1 MMTNNIEN
9 GINRWY
15 DRNDYSDDDNND
27 NNNNNKIERD
37 DDND

>member
-1 MMTNNIEN
+1 MMTNNSEN

-27 NNNNNKIERD
+27 NDNNNKIERD
-37 DDND
+37 DNND